1 MCEKSISIQVDANQ
15 GELMIKTLKKLRI
28 LNYRLKI
35 KKNNNQL
42 LIPLIDKPSWEE
54 LVTLKL
60 PNSDF
65 QILDETFIPKKKQ
78 AKTLN
83 ELLNQKI
90 PKCLVEK
97 LPRSLDIIGD
107 IAIIE
112 IPEKLK
118 TYSKPLGEAILELH
132 KNVKTV
138 LSKSSPIQ
146 GDYRLRSLNFLSGE
160 NRTYTTHLEYG
171 CKYFLDIAKVYFS
184 PRLSQEHNR
193 VASLTIADEV
203 VVDLFAGVG
212 PFSIP
217 IAKKNPT
224 AKVYSI
230 DINPSAIEFL
240 EKNIK
245 LNRADA
251 NIKPLLGDAASI
263 VNQHLL
269 GEADRVIM
277 NLPEKAKDFIKIA
290 CKTIRPRGGIIHYY
304 EFIKP
309 PDSINEAKFR
319 LSEKF
324 KECERIIDQ
333 FLFAKK
339 IKEIAPYQNQVAF
352 DIKIH

>member
-1 MCEKSISIQVDANQ
+1 MFEKSISIQVDASQ
-15 GELMIKTLKKLRI
+15 GELMIKKLRKLRL
-28 LNYRLKI
+28 LNNRLKI

-42 LIPLIDKPSWEE
+42 LIPLIHKPSWEE
-54 LVTLKL
+54 LATLKV
-60 PNSDF
+60 PNCDF
-65 QILDETFIPKKKQ
+65 QILNETFIPKKNQ
-78 AKTLN
+78 AKTLD
-83 ELLNQKI
+83 ELLEKKI
-90 PKCLVEK
+90 PEFLFEK
-97 LPRSLDIIGD
+97 LPHSLDIIGD

-112 IPEKLK
+112 IPEELK

-146 GDYRLRSLNFLSGE
+146 GAYRLRSLNFLSGE

-193 VASLTIADEV
+193 VASLTIPDEV
-203 VVDLFAGVG
+203 IVDLFAGVG
-212 PFSIP
+212 PFSIL

-224 AKVYSI
+224 AKIYSI

-245 LNRADA
+245 LNRVDA
-251 NIKPLLGDAASI
+251 NIKPFLGDAKSI

-269 GEADRVIM
+269 CKADRVIM
-277 NLPEKAKDFIKIA
+277 NLPEKAKDFIKVA
-290 CKTIRPRGGIIHYY
+290 CKAIRPKGGIIHYY

-309 PDSINEAKFR
+309 PDTINEAKFR

-339 IKEIAPYQNQVAF
+339 IKETAPYQNQVAF